1 MILMVIRLFDRHS
14 IFVCVCIMAV
24 VIAITMAF
32 NLGSKNRTAPNSES
46 SQPVSSET
54 ESAGS
59 ASSFLSE
66 SFGNFSRPVSEN
78 AGASAAEPSSG
89 AAVSSQ
95 AAAVSAAVSGE
106 MRAVWVPYMS
116 LDMSH
121 EADKSEKAFQ
131 KKFDAIIA
139 NAKKCNMNTL
149 IVHVRPFG
157 DALYKSSYYP
167 WSHTVGGTQGVNPG
181 YDPLAYMVSASHKAG
196 LKIHAWINPL
206 RVQIASTPSILA
218 QENPYNTWIGDTS
231 KTGWVVE
238 SGSGKYYNPAYTQV
252 RRLIA
257 DGAKEIA
264 KNYGVDGIQFDD
276 YFYPTQDAAFDK
288 TAYEDYY
295 TSAQKSGT
303 PLSLQEWRRANV
315 NALVSLVYSEIKS
328 AKPGVVF
335 GIAPQGNVQNDLN
348 LGADVISWCGT
359 QGYVDYIC
367 PQLYVNFENPV
378 LPYGTAVQNWRKLV
392 TNKNIKLY
400 FGLAVYKAGSDA
412 DSGTW
417 KKSDTILAQQVS
429 LGRKTPCDGF
439 MFYSSDYLSSSQT
452 KEEIQNVMK
461 VLN

>member
-32 NLGSKNRTAPNSES
+32 NLGSKNRTAPTSES
-46 SQPVSSET
+46 SQPVFSET

-66 SFGNFSRPVSEN
+66 SFGNFSLPVSEN
-78 AGASAAEPSSG
+78 AGASAAESSSG

-167 WSHTVGGTQGVNPG
+167 WSHVVGGTQGVNPG

-288 TAYEDYY
+288 TAYEDYC

-328 AKPGVVF
+328 V
-335 GIAPQGNVQNDLN
+335 
-348 LGADVISWCGT
+348 
-359 QGYVDYIC
+359 
-367 PQLYVNFENPV
+367 
-378 LPYGTAVQNWRKLV
+378 
-392 TNKNIKLY
+392 
-400 FGLAVYKAGSDA
+400 
-412 DSGTW
+412 
-417 KKSDTILAQQVS
+417 
-429 LGRKTPCDGF
+429 
-439 MFYSSDYLSSSQT
+439 
-452 KEEIQNVMK
+452 
-461 VLN
+461 